1 MSKNL
6 LTGLVYISDGVEY
19 CDWLSLSELSKEIF
33 NISEIEIIKI
43 IQNNKII
50 TSTELLNQLSND

>member
-1 MSKNL
+1 MNKNL
-6 LTGLVYISDGVEY
+6 LTGLVYVSDGIEY
-19 CDWLSLSELSKEIF
+19 CDWLQLSEISKEIF

-50 TSTELLNQLSND
+50 TIAELLKQLSND